1 MDTPKLSIQKA
12 ELPNTVTHPHLETV
26 REAWIVNACF
36 KVLIANTNGVKHL
49 RIRRLDDLP
58 ITEYGIFQQIKNHF
72 LGEEVLAVQVFPKA
86 SDYIDN
92 SNTYHLF
99 SWEGIEVPNLKTM
112 YKYKK

>member
-1 MDTPKLSIQKA
+1 
-12 ELPNTVTHPHLETV
+12 
-26 REAWIVNACF
+26 
-36 KVLIANTNGVKHL
+36 VLIANTKGVKHL

-58 ITEYGIFQQIKNHF
+58 ITEYSIFQQIKNYF
-72 LGEEVLAVQVFPKA
+72 LGEEVVAVQVFPKA

-112 YKYKK
+112 YQYNK